1 MISIDHFLDM
11 DYKKVQDI
19 GGGNVGFT
27 EDAYHLAQS
36 SNYNNKSS
44 SVASNK
50 WPITSSNYT
59 TSGAAMKH
67 GSNFP
72 YTTSAERRHFVLQHL
87 RNHPFNIDDLKPRDI
102 EVPNHVGHSH
112 NKPEELNLISQHKVS
127 SKLAWQIKMR

>member
-59 TSGAAMKH
+59 TSGAAMK
-67 GSNFP
+67 F
-72 YTTSAERRHFVLQHL
+72 F
-87 RNHPFNIDDLKPRDI
+87 
-102 EVPNHVGHSH
+102 
-112 NKPEELNLISQHKVS
+112 
-127 SKLAWQIKMR
+127 